1 MSDDVRYA
9 DQRFEGLGAA
19 PGPDARLPQL
29 ADAVL
34 VGCTFVDCELNEAS
48 FRGSHLSDCDFVRCD
63 LSMLDLTDTVLQDV
77 RFDGCRLTGN
87 HFDTL
92 KLGAMGVMA
101 AFDGC
106 DLSYCSF
113 RSMDL
118 SACSFTNCVTADA
131 EFVRCDL
138 SGVSFDDTDLSRC
151 VFQANDLSGAD
162 LRSARNYLISP
173 HSNQVKGM
181 RVALPEALSLLAELG
196 VDFD

>member
-1 MSDDVRYA
+1 MSGLVRYT
-9 DQRFEGLGAA
+9 DQRFEGLGASDEPA
-19 PGPDARLPQL
+19 AQPPPFAG
-29 ADAVL
+29 AVL
-34 VGCTFVDCELNEAS
+34 VGCSFTDCALTEAS
-48 FRGSHLSDCDFVRCD
+48 FRDAHLSDCDFVRCD
-63 LSMLDLTDTVLQDV
+63 LSLLDLTDAVFQDV

-101 AFDGC
+101 SFDGC

-113 RSMDL
+113 RGMDL
-118 SACSFTNCVTADA
+118 TACSFTAGVTKDA

-138 SGVSFDDTDLSRC
+138 TGVSFDDTDLERC

-162 LRSARNYLISP
+162 LRSARNYRISP
-173 HSNQVKGM
+173 HGNTVKGM

-196 VDFD
+196 LDLD